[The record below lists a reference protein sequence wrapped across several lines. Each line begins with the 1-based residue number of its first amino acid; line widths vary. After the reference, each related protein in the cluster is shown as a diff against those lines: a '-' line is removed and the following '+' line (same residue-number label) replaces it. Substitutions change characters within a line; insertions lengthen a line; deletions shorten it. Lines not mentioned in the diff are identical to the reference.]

1 MSIPKTQREIQRK
14 LKVLAHAAESR
25 NVSKTCRYFG
35 VSRDTFYEW
44 KKAFKVGGEPGLTY
58 R

>member
-1 MSIPKTQREIQRK
+1 MSIPKTQRDIQGK
-14 LKVLAHAAESR
+14 LNANSR
-25 NVSKTCRYFG
+25 F
-35 VSRDTFYEW
+35 SRTFYEW